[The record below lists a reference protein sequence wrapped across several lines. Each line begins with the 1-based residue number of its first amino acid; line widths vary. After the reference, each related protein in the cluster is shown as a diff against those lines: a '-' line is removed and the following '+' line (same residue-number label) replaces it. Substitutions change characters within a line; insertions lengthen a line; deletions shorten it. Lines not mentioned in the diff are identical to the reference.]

1 MREGI
6 KNTEVIPN
14 LFRDPTCKMAVIKD
28 ADHTCGMLK
37 QVQHDLL
44 SKLKNGIKVFL
55 SFLIFFCTACISK
68 PQSPV
73 IHISKIDQERSI
85 KISGLDAAI
94 IQDIARDSSG
104 ANWQGLIPVYKM
116 PADTDMKNYQP
127 VQPGTYHIADGSVIF
142 TPDTPFMSHQT
153 YFVRYYKLDNGN
165 QLTDFIAGRNK
176 LNILRYND
184 LKF

>member
-1 MREGI
+1 MRKIGL
-6 KNTEVIPN
+6 V
-14 LFRDPTCKMAVIKD
+14 
-28 ADHTCGMLK
+28 
-37 QVQHDLL
+37 
-44 SKLKNGIKVFL
+44 
-55 SFLIFFCTACISK
+55 LIFFCIGCISK
-68 PQSPV
+68 SQPPV
-73 IHISKIDQERSI
+73 IHIGKINHERSV

-153 YFVRYYKLDNGN
+153 YFVRYYKLDTGN

-176 LNILRYND
+176 LNNLRYND